1 MSCIRLTNAYSDTPI
16 FLHPEDIKLIKARN
30 KDGSWILL
38 YGAQAVWVEVAEAPG
53 AVLSATVDRPAAPSV
68 PSPYFPGRN

>member
-1 MSCIRLTNAYSDTPI
+1 MSCIRLTNAYHDTPI
-16 FLHPEDIKLIKARN
+16 YLHPEDIKLIKARN

-38 YGAQAVWVEVAEAPG
+38 YGAQAVWVEVAEDPG
-53 AVLSATVDRPAAPSV
+53 AVLSLTVERPSTASA